1 MMRAAIVAVAIT
13 VAPQVW
19 ANTSVEAELAAVGK
33 PAAIFVTGDGA
44 DQSYAEGLADTG
56 SGRTLT
62 VDTPVRI
69 ASNTKTF
76 TAAAVL
82 RLWEQGRID
91 LDAPIG
97 PLVNPRLDRILR
109 GDGYDT
115 RAITVRHLLSHS
127 GGLYDHGGDKRFVE
141 SLMTNPGKLWTREA
155 LVKLATDYADP
166 QSKPGTEFRYSD
178 TGYIL
183 LGDIV
188 ERITG
193 KTLATSVRE
202 LLKLDTLGLKATW
215 WEIYEAPP
223 KGAEGRAKQYIGDKD
238 VTAVDP
244 SMDLFGG
251 GGQLM
256 SARDLAIFFKALFE
270 GRVFDK
276 PGTIREMLWKGPHR
290 NADSYRLG
298 IFVQQT
304 PQGERYW
311 HSGFW
316 GTYAAYAP
324 ASGIALG
331 TVTTRQGTKPLMPLV
346 DRLMRQTP

>member
-1 MMRAAIVAVAIT
+1 MIRATIVAVALAA
-13 VAPQVW
+13 APQAW
-19 ANTSVEAELAAVGK
+19 ANAAVEAQLAAIGK
-33 PAAIFVTGDGA
+33 PAAVFVIGDGPKQGYA
-44 DQSYAEGLADTG
+44 DGLADPATG
-56 SGRTLT
+56 RELT

-97 PLVNPRLDRILR
+97 GLINPRLDRILR
-109 GDGYDT
+109 ADGYDT

-155 LVKLATDYADP
+155 LVRLATDYADP

-193 KTLATSVRE
+193 KTLATSVRT
-202 LLKLDTLGLKATW
+202 LLKLDSLGLGATW

-223 KGAEGRAKQYIGDKD
+223 KGAEGRARQYIGDRD

-256 SARDLAIFFKALFE
+256 SARDLATFFKALFE
-270 GRVFDK
+270 GRVFDR
-276 PGTIREMLWKGPHR
+276 PGTIKEMLWKGPHK
-290 NADSYRLG
+290 NADAYRLG
-298 IFVQQT
+298 IFVQHT
-304 PQGERYW
+304 PRGERYW

-331 TVTTRQGTKPLMPLV
+331 AVTTRQGTKPLMPLV
-346 DRLMRQTP
+346 DQLMQQAP

>member
-1 MMRAAIVAVAIT
+1 VIRTVIAAVALAA
-13 VAPQVW
+13 APSAW
-19 ANTSVEAELAAVGK
+19 ANASVEAELAAIGK
-33 PAAIFVTGDGA
+33 PAAIFVTGGGA
-44 DQSYAEGLADTG
+44 DQGYADGLADPATG
-56 SGRTLT
+56 RELT

-97 PLVNPRLDRILR
+97 GLVNPRLDHILR

-115 RAITVRHLLSHS
+115 SAITVRHLLSHS

-141 SLMTNPGKLWTREA
+141 SLMTNPGRVWTREA

-166 QSKPGTEFRYSD
+166 QSRPGTEFRYSD

-223 KGAEGRAKQYIGDKD
+223 KGAEGRAKQFIGDRD

-256 SARDLAIFFKALFE
+256 SARDLATFFKTLFE

-276 PGTIREMLWKGPHR
+276 PATIREMLWKGPHR
-290 NADSYRLG
+290 NAETYRLG

-304 PQGERYW
+304 PKGERYW

-324 ASGIALG
+324 ATGIALG

>member
-1 MMRAAIVAVAIT
+1 MIRTAIAAVAL
-13 VAPQVW
+13 VAAPVAAQD
-19 ANTSVEAELAAVGK
+19 AHVETELAAIGK
-33 PAAIFVTGDGA
+33 PAAVFVIGDGP
-44 DQSYAEGLADTG
+44 DRGYAEGLANPATG
-56 SGRTLT
+56 RELT

-82 RLWEQGRID
+82 RLWEQDRID
-91 LDAPIG
+91 LDASIG

-109 GDGYDT
+109 ADGYDT

-141 SLMTNPGKLWTREA
+141 SLMTHPGKVWTREA
-155 LVKLATDYADP
+155 LVKLATEYADP

-193 KTLATSVRE
+193 KTLATSVRQ

-215 WEIYEAPP
+215 WEVYEAPP
-223 KGAEGRAKQYIGDKD
+223 KGAEGRARQFIGDKD
-238 VTAVDP
+238 VSAVDP

-256 SARDLAIFFKALFE
+256 SARDLATFFKALFE
-270 GRVFDK
+270 GRVFDR
-276 PGTIREMLWKGPHR
+276 PETIKEMLWKGPHR
-290 NADSYRLG
+290 NAETYRLG
-298 IFVQQT
+298 IFVQHT
-304 PQGERYW
+304 AKGERYW

-324 ASGIALG
+324 GSGIAIG
-331 TVTTRQGTKPLMPLV
+331 AVTTKQGTKPLMPLI
-346 DRLMRQTP
+346 DKLMKQAP

>member
-1 MMRAAIVAVAIT
+1 MIRIAIVAVALAA
-13 VAPQVW
+13 APCAW
-19 ANTSVEAELAAVGK
+19 ANASVEAELAAIGK
-33 PAAIFVTGDGA
+33 PAAIFVTGGDA
-44 DQSYAEGLADTG
+44 DQSYADGLADPATG
-56 SGRTLT
+56 RELT

-97 PLVNPRLDRILR
+97 GLINPRLDHILR
-109 GDGYDT
+109 ADGYDT
-115 RAITVRHLLSHS
+115 KAITVRHLLSHS

-141 SLMTNPGKLWTREA
+141 SLMTNPGKVWTREA

-223 KGAEGRAKQYIGDKD
+223 KGAEGRAHQFIGDKD

-256 SARDLAIFFKALFE
+256 SARDLATFFKALFE

-276 PGTIREMLWKGPHR
+276 PATIREMLWKGPHR
-290 NADSYRLG
+290 NAETYRLG

-304 PQGERYW
+304 PRGERYW

-346 DRLMRQTP
+346 DRLMQQAP

>member
-1 MMRAAIVAVAIT
+1 MIRAAIVAVAFAT
-13 VAPQVW
+13 APQAW
-19 ANTSVEAELAAVGK
+19 ANAAVEAELAAIGK
-33 PAAIFVTGDGA
+33 PAAVFVIGGGPDQGYADGFADPATG
-44 DQSYAEGLADTG
+44 
-56 SGRTLT
+56 RKLT

-82 RLWEQGRID
+82 RLWEQGRIE

-97 PLVNPRLDRILR
+97 GLINPRLDRILR
-109 GDGYDT
+109 ADGYDT
-115 RAITVRHLLSHS
+115 TAITVRHLLSHS

-141 SLMTNPGKLWTREA
+141 SLMTDPGKVWTREA
-155 LVKLATDYADP
+155 LVRLATEYADP

-193 KTLATSVRE
+193 KTLASSVRA
-202 LLKLDTLGLKATW
+202 LLKLDSLGLGATW

-223 KGAEGRAKQYIGDKD
+223 KGAQARARQFIGDTD

-256 SARDLAIFFKALFE
+256 SARDLATFFKALFE

-290 NADSYRLG
+290 NADTYRLG
-298 IFVQQT
+298 IFVQHT

-331 TVTTRQGTKPLMPLV
+331 AVTTRQGTRPLMPLIG
-346 DRLMRQTP
+346 RLMQQTP